1 MTTDL
6 SLAEAEATVCE
17 LRLCFAQIF
26 QGLCHILIG
35 NPGLF
40 KLVKRFTDGLEFSG
54 TVFIRTVGHSFDQ
67 FSIDVDPAF
76 FHAVEA
82 ATVVQ

>member
-6 SLAEAEATVCE
+6 SRAEAEAIVCE
-17 LRLCFAQIF
+17 LRLCFSQIF

-40 KLVKRFTDGLEFSG
+40 KLVKRFTNEMEFSG
-54 TVFIRTVGHSFDQ
+54 AVVIRIVGHSFDQ
-67 FSIDVDPAF
+67 LGIDVDPAF

-82 ATVVQ
+82 ATVVK